1 LLDIDRRIGITKIK
15 RGGRTLKRVTK
26 NNLMKLIKMKKQYI
40 ETGNKE
46 LLNEINDYIDNVINR
61 DKHYFSKIHK
71 YKFSREELRFL
82 IF

>member
-1 LLDIDRRIGITKIK
+1 
-15 RGGRTLKRVTK
+15 
-26 NNLMKLIKMKKQYI
+26 MKLIKMKKQYI

-82 IF
+82 IFQKGSKYYGRCNREILKYDSIF

>member
-1 LLDIDRRIGITKIK
+1 MKK
-15 RGGRTLKRVTK
+15 VTK
-26 NNLMKLIKMKKQYI
+26 NNLVKLIEMKKQYI

-61 DKHYFSKIHK
+61 DKHYFSKVHK
-71 YKFSREELRFL
+71 YRFNKEELRYL